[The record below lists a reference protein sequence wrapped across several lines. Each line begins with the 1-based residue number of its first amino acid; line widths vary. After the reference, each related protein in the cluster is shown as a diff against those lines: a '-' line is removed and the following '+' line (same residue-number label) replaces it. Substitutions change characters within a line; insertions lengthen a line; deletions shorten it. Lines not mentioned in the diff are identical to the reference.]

1 MFQLIYRKYGRGIR
15 WKDDLLAGLTV
26 ALALVPEAVAFAFV
40 AGVDPLVG
48 LYAAFLVGLI
58 TASIGGRPGMI
69 SGATGAMAVAMTALV
84 TLYGLQYLLA
94 AVILAGVIQILT
106 GILKLGRFIRI
117 LPHPVMLGFVNGLAI
132 VIGLAQF
139 GQFKTNHRVVY
150 EKADGH
156 GGGGFQVA
164 GDWFGWGSSELWI
177 MIGMLVATM
186 LIIQLLPK
194 LTRAVPAPLVAIV
207 IGTLAVS
214 LTPLTTT
221 TVGDVLEKQ
230 RVLQAERELE
240 VAVVREAQG
249 VADGGEQTPADHLG
263 EEHARDKGGERVGP
277 ANGLRGE
284 RVLLERRGRVD
295 RVLGV
300 YRTPSGPTKGF
311 VAVRVPSSSS
321 PVGSGTGGSGGFRM
335 GAHILGPGPAS
346 TAQARSSLSLS
357 QSLCARCSSLAG
369 TSFSVSGLSGRGSTS
384 ICGVRAPP
392 GAAVP
397 RNLTIISSISAGSKS
412 PAMLT
417 SRGPDLS
424 CASTAATTPSRVSLE
439 SSSRLG
445 SISRLSP
452 NTAWFTLSWVR
463 SSRLRWVLSSN
474 MR

>member
-1 MFQLIYRKYGRGIR
+1 MQLTS
-15 WKDDLLAGLTV
+15 LAGASTS
-26 ALALVPEAVAFAFV
+26 PRAVYCMRSTQYAFV
-40 AGVDPLVG
+40 LSSVSWRVRSVIRARSTSRTDIRCVLNPRSTRSAASSASSIFAGVDVTTSLYVVASLFCRPNASWKLQSYVRPRASRTVVNKRPPITSVRSMPATKVASG
-48 LYAAFLVGLI
+48 LALRMDCAANGFCW
-58 TASIGGRPGMI
+58 S
-69 SGATGAMAVAMTALV
+69 
-84 TLYGLQYLLA
+84 A
-94 AVILAGVIQILT
+94 ADALT
-106 GILKLGRFIRI
+106 GS
-117 LPHPVMLGFVNGLAI
+117 
-132 VIGLAQF
+132 
-139 GQFKTNHRVVY
+139 
-150 EKADGH
+150 
-156 GGGGFQVA
+156 
-164 GDWFGWGSSELWI
+164 WGW
-177 MIGMLVATM
+177 
-186 LIIQLLPK
+186 
-194 LTRAVPAPLVAIV
+194 
-207 IGTLAVS
+207 
-214 LTPLTTT
+214 
-221 TVGDVLEKQ
+221 
-230 RVLQAERELE
+230 
-240 VAVVREAQG
+240 
-249 VADGGEQTPADHLG
+249 
-263 EEHARDKGGERVGP
+263 
-277 ANGLRGE
+277 
-284 RVLLERRGRVD
+284 
-295 RVLGV
+295 

-384 ICGVRAPP
+384 ICGVSAPP